1 MNLQASIIIPTYN
14 YADYIGRAID
24 SVLAQQYPAIEI
36 IVVDDGSTD
45 DTRAVVEALQ
55 QQIPFLQYHAQPN
68 SGKAVA
74 TQQGIALANS
84 DFICTLDADDWL
96 LPGKLAATAAILQQY
111 PSVVHVASPALI
123 QWQQDRSP
131 VAEPVPTVLLGQP
144 LKGTDVLQYFFQR
157 NMLFGGGST
166 FAIRTAAAKQIHWQP
181 AIDMYTDEWLV
192 IAALLCGD
200 TYFLPEPYSVWW
212 VHQRNYSG
220 SGGEALL
227 QKQARLRQS
236 SNAVLQQLAGI
247 QAPMWLQN
255 AYQLKHDTRELA
267 WQEASHSK
275 TLSATWAY
283 IRTHLLSG
291 RHSIST
297 LWHYHAFHRLLKW

>member
-1 MNLQASIIIPTYN
+1 M
-14 YADYIGRAID
+14 
-24 SVLAQQYPAIEI
+24 LAQQYPAVEI
-36 IVVDDGSTD
+36 IVIDDGSTD
-45 DTRAVVEALQ
+45 DTTAVVAALQ
-55 QQIPFLQYHAQPN
+55 QQLPMLHYHAQPN

-74 TQQGIALANS
+74 TQQGIALATG

-96 LPGKLAATAAILQQY
+96 LPGKLAATAAVLQQY
-111 PSVVHVASPALI
+111 PSVVHVASPAQI
-123 QWQQDRSP
+123 QWQEGRQP
-131 VAEPVPTVLLGQP
+131 VTEPIPTALLGQP
-144 LKGTDVLQYFFQR
+144 LKGSDVLQYFFQR

-166 FAIRTAAAKQIHWQP
+166 FAMRTAAAKQIQWQP

-192 IAALLCGD
+192 IAALLAGD

-227 QKQARLRQS
+227 QKQHRLRQS
-236 SNAVLQQLAGI
+236 SQAVLQQLANSH
-247 QAPMWLQN
+247 APAWLQN

-267 WQEASHSK
+267 WQEAAHSK
-275 TLSATWAY
+275 TLSGTWAY
-283 IRTHLLSG
+283 TRRHLLSG
-291 RHSIST
+291 RHRLST